1 MAYGAPKGDNW
12 VGVGTTGP
20 TYTVGGTISGL
31 TGTAVLENNAGND
44 LSLSAN
50 GAFTFSTALGPGLR
64 LQRHRQDQ
72 PLGADLHGHQP
83 LGHHRR
89 GQRHQRLDQPA

>member
-1 MAYGAPKGDNW
+1 M
-12 VGVGTTGP
+12 TTVVP

-31 TGTAVLENNAGND
+31 TGTVVLENNAGND
-44 LSLSAN
+44 LSTSAN
-50 GAFTFSTALGPGLR
+50 GAFTFSTALAQRLR

-89 GQRHQRLDQPA
+89 GQRHQRRGQPA